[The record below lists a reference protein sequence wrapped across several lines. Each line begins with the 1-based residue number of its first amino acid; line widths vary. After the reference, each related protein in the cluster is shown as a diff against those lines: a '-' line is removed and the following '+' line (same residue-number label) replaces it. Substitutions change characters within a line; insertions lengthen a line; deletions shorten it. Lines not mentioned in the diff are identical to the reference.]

1 MTVQILIWGA
11 RAEAAHPDK
20 SSGRADNRI
29 PALADA
35 GFDRDIDLCCA
46 NHGGTLGFRASQEQ
60 LETGYRNN
68 TRQNFPRCEK
78 LARFD
83 GERERSGLVMT
94 PAMGPAMAPAMG
106 TCNRGAMRRAAFDR
120 K

>member
-1 MTVQILIWGA
+1 MPIKILIRRTGA
-11 RAEAAHPDK
+11 ETGHADETPF
-20 SSGRADNRI
+20 RADNRI

-46 NHGGTLGFRASQEQ
+46 NHGGTLGFRASQVQ
-60 LETGYRNN
+60 LETGYRN

-78 LARFD
+78 LARFE

-106 TCNRGAMRRAAFDR
+106 TCNRSAMRRAAVDR

>member
-1 MTVQILIWGA
+1 MTIQILIWGA

-46 NHGGTLGFRASQEQ
+46 NHGGTLGFRASQVQ
-60 LETGYRNN
+60 LETGYRN

-78 LARFD
+78 LARFE

-94 PAMGPAMAPAMG
+94 PAMG